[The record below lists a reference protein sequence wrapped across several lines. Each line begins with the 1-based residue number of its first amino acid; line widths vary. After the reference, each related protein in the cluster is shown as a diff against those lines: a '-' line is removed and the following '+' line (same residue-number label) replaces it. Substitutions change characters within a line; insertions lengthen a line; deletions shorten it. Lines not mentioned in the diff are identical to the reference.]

1 MRYAYRPAVLLALAM
16 SLGFYLVSRAAP
28 MRTGDA
34 PDPQYVAGADT
45 LHPRLRFGD
54 ALVSQNDRCIV
65 TGRKLNPRMA
75 PMYVN
80 GAPIGFC

>member
-1 MRYAYRPAVLLALAM
+1 MRHAYRPAVLLALAS
-16 SLGFYLVSRAAP
+16 SLGFCLVSLAATQRP
-28 MRTGDA
+28 GEA
-34 PDPQYVAGADT
+34 PDPQYVAGADS

-54 ALVSQNDRCIV
+54 ALVSENDRCIV
-65 TGRKLNPRMA
+65 TSRKLNPRMA